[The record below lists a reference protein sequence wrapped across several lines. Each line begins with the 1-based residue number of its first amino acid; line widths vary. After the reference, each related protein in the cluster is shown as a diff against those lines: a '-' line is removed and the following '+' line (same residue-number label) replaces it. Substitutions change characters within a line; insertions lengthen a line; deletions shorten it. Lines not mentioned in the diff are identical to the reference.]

1 MGRPERER
9 EDLKIDLDKVKEDL
23 NSVERLLSIKIEFS
37 KRGFASDKEVDDLKK
52 QLGLTRLGFD
62 VASVKTELAS
72 MTGTPRERRR
82 ALVDVL
88 KRQLGRELKQKK
100 LESEFTDTELKL
112 KKSHVELEM
121 ARIEVGRFE
130 RMIAGLSVKAPH
142 EGVCMI
148 IETWRGAGPAK
159 YAKGDDISQGDVFMQ
174 VAATDSLE
182 VVAPVSE
189 ERIHEVSV
197 GTSAKVRL
205 IGEDSSEHPASIRAI
220 GLVAKPR
227 AGRVERLLGG
237 SSDKAFDV
245 LLDLTETSPMFQPG
259 SSVRVTIELE
269 RLEDVVLVP
278 RNAVFQVD
286 GETVVRIADG
296 VEGGTTRPVTLG
308 ATDEENYQVL
318 EGIEPGATILRRSD
332 DG

>member
-1 MGRPERER
+1 M
-9 EDLKIDLDKVKEDL
+9 
-23 NSVERLLSIKIEFS
+23 
-37 KRGFASDKEVDDLKK
+37 
-52 QLGLTRLGFD
+52 
-62 VASVKTELAS
+62 
-72 MTGTPRERRR
+72 
-82 ALVDVL
+82 
-88 KRQLGRELKQKK
+88 
-100 LESEFTDTELKL
+100 
-112 KKSHVELEM
+112 
-121 ARIEVGRFE
+121 
-130 RMIAGLSVKAPH
+130 
-142 EGVCMI
+142 
-148 IETWRGAGPAK
+148 
-159 YAKGDDISQGDVFMQ
+159 
-174 VAATDSLE
+174 
-182 VVAPVSE
+182 
-189 ERIHEVSV
+189 
-197 GTSAKVRL
+197 
-205 IGEDSSEHPASIRAI
+205 
-220 GLVAKPR
+220 
-227 AGRVERLLGG
+227 ERLLGG